1 MNREQI
7 KVKQCQLMSK
17 ITVMDLEEQNNGFL
31 GKRLDGI

>member
-7 KVKQCQLMSK
+7 KSKQCQLRSK

-31 GKRLDGI
+31 GKRLFGV